1 MIPIGTMSE
10 SFIPYFAMSVEPR
23 DSRASAVTDKDKIR
37 KALGGHAYK
46 WLSENVEFQG
56 GWRLLMTR
64 DFVPPRSA
72 VYRTW
77 LLFENDDLE
86 QKFVATFPNL
96 TTEVRLQRLS
106 KNLEQSRA
114 SLDKGLLAGGYDLS
128 KSAPESRVAV
138 ARAYI
143 EKHEQIAKLQ
153 SELDGV
159 LRQVQ
164 ERAKWGHLSVADF

>member
-1 MIPIGTMSE
+1 MIAVGVPSE

-37 KALGGHAYK
+37 KAIGGHAYK
-46 WLSENVEFQG
+46 WLNENAEYDDA
-56 GWRLLMTR
+56 WRLVMTR
-64 DFVPPRSA
+64 EFVPPRSA
-72 VYRTW
+72 VYCTW
-77 LLFENDDLE
+77 LIFRNDDLE
-86 QKFVATFPNL
+86 QKFVAKFQKL
-96 TTEVRLQRLS
+96 ASELRAQRILN
-106 KNLEQSRA
+106 NLEDYRTY
-114 SLDKGLLAGGYDLS
+114 LDKGLLSGGYDLS
-128 KSAPESRVAV
+128 KSAPKARVAV

-159 LRQVQ
+159 LRQEQ

>member
-1 MIPIGTMSE
+1 MIPIGTESE
-10 SFIPYFAMSVEPR
+10 ANIPYFAMSVEPR
-23 DSRASAVTDKDKIR
+23 DSRASAATDKDKIR

-46 WLSENVEFQG
+46 WLSENAEYDDA
-56 GWRLLMTR
+56 WRLIMTR

-77 LLFENDDLE
+77 LLFKNDDLE
-86 QKFVATFPNL
+86 QKFVVKFPNL
-96 TTEVRLQRLS
+96 TSEVRLQRLS

-114 SLDKGLLAGGYDLS
+114 SLDKGLLSGGYDLS
-128 KSAPESRVAV
+128 KSAPNSRVAV

-143 EKHEQIAKLQ
+143 EKHEQIEKLQ

-159 LRQVQ
+159 LRQEQ
-164 ERAKWGHLSVADF
+164 ERAKWLHLSVAGF